1 MIRLHLTALI
11 GVALLGAPRLL
22 YAEAAAPAE
31 AEAPNGLAEAEACAE
46 RNLPHQTLELR
57 ATFTKVDRVGG
68 ERASRAKVIGKKL
81 EDGLHRIVLRFDRPL
96 DVRGT
101 AMLMIEGADGPA
113 DFYVYSPDDRRVRR
127 VSGRNPNGL
136 FGTDFSYDDF
146 ENWRGF
152 AKRGKSERLPD
163 ATEADRPVYVIAGTP
178 APEDGSSYE
187 RVVTYVDR
195 EACVILRVDSFEPGG
210 KLRKVLRADPAS
222 IKKTGNLS
230 IATAIELRDVIDETS
245 TRVAIDTLRLDVDL
259 PDRMFRQTDL
269 GSD

>member
-11 GVALLGAPRLL
+11 AVALLGAPGIP
-22 YAEAAAPAE
+22 YAEPDAPAAAQ
-31 AEAPNGLAEAEACAE
+31 APDGLAEAEACAQ

-68 ERASRAKVIGKKL
+68 ERVSRAKVIGKKL

-101 AMLMIEGADGPA
+101 AMLMIEGANAPA
-113 DFYVYSPDDRRVRR
+113 DFYVYSPDDRKVRR

-152 AKRGKSERLPD
+152 AKRGKAERLPD
-163 ATEADRPVYVIAGTP
+163 AIEADRPVYVIAGTP
-178 APEDGSSYE
+178 APEDGSTYE
-187 RVVTYVDR
+187 RVVTYIDR
-195 EACVILRVDSFEPGG
+195 QECVILRIDSFEPGA
-210 KLRKVLRADPAS
+210 KLRKVLRADPKS
-222 IKKTGNLS
+222 IKKEGDLS
-230 IATAIELRDVIDETS
+230 IATAIELRDMLDETS
-245 TRVAIDTLRLDVDL
+245 TRVAIDTLRLDVEL
-259 PDRMFRQTDL
+259 PDRLFRQADL
-269 GSD
+269 GSN

>member
-1 MIRLHLTALI
+1 MNHVHLAAWIAI
-11 GVALLGAPRLL
+11 GLTLLGAPRNAR
-22 YAEAAAPAE
+22 AEGE
-31 AEAPNGLAEAEACAE
+31 ASNGLAEAEACAR

-81 EDGLHRIVLRFDRPL
+81 ADGLHRIVLRFDKPP

-101 AMLMIEGADGPA
+101 AMLMIEGAASAPA
-113 DFYVYSPDDRRVRR
+113 DFYVYSPDDRKVRR

-152 AKRGKSERLPD
+152 SKRGKTERLPD
-163 ATEADRPVYVIAGTP
+163 AVESDRPVYVIAGTP

-195 EACVILRVDSFEPGG
+195 ESCVILRIDSFQTGG
-210 KLRKVLRADPAS
+210 KLRKVLHADPAS
-222 IKKTGNLS
+222 VKKTGDLS
-230 IATAIELRDVIDETS
+230 FATAIELKDVIDETS
-245 TRVAIDTLRLDVDL
+245 TRVAIDSIRLDVDL

-269 GSD
+269 ASD